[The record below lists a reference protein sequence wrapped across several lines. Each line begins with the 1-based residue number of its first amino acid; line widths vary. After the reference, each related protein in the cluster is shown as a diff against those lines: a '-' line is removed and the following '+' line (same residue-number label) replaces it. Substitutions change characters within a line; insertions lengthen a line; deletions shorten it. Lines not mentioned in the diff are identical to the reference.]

1 MTPRRPL
8 RRALLLGALLALLSV
23 FAHADSVTDTIR
35 VCIGYF
41 GWDEDAYIEK
51 ATYHWSELDDLY
63 GGALDTHEVCYSY
76 YSGTR
81 TYLVLGRGFYV
92 RDLLEYAGVDLNSI
106 ASVDFFTKDHTNG
119 AYRSFSK
126 SALLDTP
133 RWYFPNV
140 AADPETG
147 ALYAADGGDDLWV
160 GAQQV
165 ETMLALEDYTQW
177 DTSGAEFEA
186 MADSG
191 LYLANSRFH
200 LFFGQASPEEVATS
214 SAAKY
219 VYKILVT
226 FAGAPVLSTEETDLT
241 LKVGSDHA
249 LHVSVS
255 AEDALL
261 DDYVRGHIVWTSSDE
276 TVVRVDANGTLTPVG
291 EGEANVTASYGSSSV
306 TVLVRVGGEETA
318 GGGQSGA
325 DDASAETGAPEA
337 DAPQTP
343 SDPISETEAE
353 MEAEVA
359 QPEHSGVYILSGGAL
374 TREESPAGTAAGER
388 MSGDSVQLELTPQE
402 TASALPVLALFA
414 AFILLGFAYG
424 VLRYRKLR

>member
-1 MTPRRPL
+1 MRRCRFL

-23 FAHADSVTDTIR
+23 FTQADSVTDTIG
-35 VCIGYF
+35 VYIGYF
-41 GWDEDAYIEK
+41 GWDEDQYIEK
-51 ATYHWSELDDLY
+51 ATYHWTELDDLY
-63 GGALDTHEVCYSY
+63 GGALDTHEVYYSY

-119 AYRSFSK
+119 AYRSFSRPG
-126 SALLDTP
+126 LLDTP
-133 RWYFPNV
+133 RYYFPYL
-140 AADPETG
+140 AADPDTG
-147 ALYAADGGDDLWV
+147 ELYSADGGDDLWV

-177 DTSGAEFEA
+177 DAVGVDFEA
-186 MADSG
+186 MASSD

-200 LFFGQASPEEVATS
+200 LFFGQAYPEEVATS

-219 VYKILVT
+219 AYKILVT
-226 FAGAPVLSTEETDLT
+226 FAGTPVLSTEQTDLT

-255 AEDALL
+255 AEDELL
-261 DDYVRGHIVWTSSDE
+261 DEYVRGHIVWTSSDE
-276 TVVRVDANGTLTPVG
+276 AVVRVDASGSLTPVG

-306 TVLVRVGGEETA
+306 TVLVRVGGDKQT
-318 GGGQSGA
+318 GGGQGGTGTS
-325 DDASAETGAPEA
+325 DASGTIGAPNSETQA
-337 DAPQTP
+337 P
-343 SDPISETEAE
+343 SDPTTETEI
-353 MEAEVA
+353 EAT

-374 TREESPAGTAAGER
+374 TRENSRAGIAAGDK
-388 MSGDSVQLELTPQE
+388 MSSDSVQLELTPQE
-402 TASALPVLALFA
+402 TAPALPVLALFA

>member
-1 MTPRRPL
+1 MRRCRFL

-23 FAHADSVTDTIR
+23 FTHADSVTDTIG
-35 VCIGYF
+35 VYIGYF
-41 GWDEDAYIEK
+41 GWDEDQYIEK
-51 ATYHWSELDDLY
+51 ATYHWTELDDLY
-63 GGALDTHEVCYSY
+63 GGALDTHEVYYSY

-119 AYRSFSK
+119 AYRSFSR
-126 SALLDTP
+126 SGLLDTP
-133 RWYFPNV
+133 RYYFPYL
-140 AADPETG
+140 AADPDTG
-147 ALYAADGGDDLWV
+147 ELYSADGGDDLWV

-177 DTSGAEFEA
+177 DAVGVDFEA
-186 MADSG
+186 MASSD

-200 LFFGQASPEEVATS
+200 LFFGQAYPEEVATS

-219 VYKILVT
+219 AYKILVT
-226 FAGAPVLSTEETDLT
+226 FVGTPVLSTEQTDLT

-255 AEDALL
+255 AEDELL
-261 DDYVRGHIVWTSSDE
+261 DEYVRGHIVWTSSDE
-276 TVVRVDANGTLTPVG
+276 AVVRVDASGNLTPVG

-306 TVLVRVGGEETA
+306 TVLVRVGGDKQT
-318 GGGQSGA
+318 GGGQGGTGTS
-325 DDASAETGAPEA
+325 DASGTIGALDGAAQAPLDQTTEPEPEA
-337 DAPQTP
+337 
-343 SDPISETEAE
+343 
-353 MEAEVA
+353 V
-359 QPEHSGVYILSGGAL
+359 QPEHSGVYILPGGAL
-374 TREESPAGTAAGER
+374 TRENSRAGIAAGDK
-388 MSGDSVQLELTPQE
+388 MSSDGVQLELTPQE
-402 TASALPVLALFA
+402 TAPALPVLALFA